1 MSLCGNIST
10 PKQIDSCNR
19 INFDQLTEY
28 LETLDSLLNKLLA
41 SSTDTCGSVRIIRY
55 HLRINALWFIVDYT
69 PLMRLFCWTAA
80 ASTIC
85 EATMLE
91 SLRYPLYCT
100 ALRKTLQLGILIL
113 LQKQQTKLLVDNQ
126 CSSALSLQSC
136 GLGGRVGL
144 QTEGSLDPTL
154 FQVQNAW
161 DLQ

>member
-1 MSLCGNIST
+1 MFYLSNWRLQITDSLLTGPISWLFLNYSKAHLCGNIST

-55 HLRINALWFIVDYT
+55 HLRINLLRFIVDYT

-80 ASTIC
+80 ASAIC
-85 EATMLE
+85 EATMLK

-100 ALRKTLQLGILIL
+100 ALSKTLQLGILIL
-113 LQKQQTKLLVDNQ
+113 LQK
-126 CSSALSLQSC
+126 
-136 GLGGRVGL
+136 
-144 QTEGSLDPTL
+144 
-154 FQVQNAW
+154 
-161 DLQ
+161 